1 MHSSWLYYITGISG
15 YAVESQKLVR
25 KGKERLIRNAARLAR
40 CGVLEWGELAFL
52 AGCPVVVALA
62 VIALILRETRSLA
75 DRDEKPASRAKSRSR
90 DAHIVIRLAPK
101 ASEDGKRKC
110 PDCGGGDVKFRKGK
124 VRRIRSLDFGRVKVY
139 VEVEVR
145 RIRCPGC
152 GRKFYEKIPFLAG
165 RKARVTRA
173 FEREMYELRAGMSIT
188 AVAEWLDV
196 DPGTVKDAEKRILN
210 AKYRRIDLKGTR
222 IIGIDELYVFRR
234 ARSDRKYVTVV
245 RDMETG
251 AVLNVSRGKGGDALR
266 GFLARLRRQ
275 RPKIECVCMDMSN
288 AYEKWV
294 REFLPRAEVV
304 FDHFHL
310 VKAMNEKVNS
320 VRRRAAAGMDAE
332 LRKAVKGC
340 RRILTANAESL
351 DGDGKA
357 RLAAVRGAFGELSDA
372 YAMKEMLRG
381 IYSFA
386 SIEYSARLLLED
398 WCETARMTKVPELES
413 MARTVKSHLEG
424 ILGYWRHAGA
434 SNASSEGFNT
444 KIRRLIQQAY
454 GLRDREYFRL
464 KVFALPKQKARRGL

>member
-1 MHSSWLYYITGISG
+1 M
-15 YAVESQKLVR
+15 R
-25 KGKERLIRNAARLAR
+25 KGVKDMMEYTQCLDGFQVVRCEVMETGGIPEDGLSGLARLSVRDGRKRTLNVWVERRGPCR
-40 CGVLEWGELAFL
+40 CPLCGSAHVSEYAGRERSVRGLMEG
-52 AGCPVVVALA
+52 GCPTVIHFTPHVVYCRACRARKTERVPFLSRPKARLTEALERTVVALRGEMTISA
-62 VIALILRETRSLA
+62 IADYYDLDWETVKDTEKRSLA
-75 DRDEKPASRAKSRSR
+75 REY
-90 DAHIVIRLAPK
+90 
-101 ASEDGKRKC
+101 
-110 PDCGGGDVKFRKGK
+110 GDVP
-124 VRRIRSLDFGRVKVY
+124 LD
-139 VEVEVR
+139 
-145 RIRCPGC
+145 
-152 GRKFYEKIPFLAG
+152 
-165 RKARVTRA
+165 RVTA
-173 FEREMYELRAGMSIT
+173 
-188 AVAEWLDV
+188 
-196 DPGTVKDAEKRILN
+196 
-210 AKYRRIDLKGTR
+210 
-222 IIGIDELYVFRR
+222 IGIDEIQAFPG
-234 ARSDRKYVTVV
+234 AKGAANQFVTVA
-245 RDMETG
+245 RELRTG
-251 AVLNVSRGKGGDALR
+251 AVLCVADGKGSEALR
-266 GFLARLRRQ
+266 AFGERLAPFR
-275 RPKIECVCMDMSN
+275 ENVEFVCMDMSN
-288 AYEKWV
+288 AYEKWA

-413 MARTVKSHLEG
+413 MARTVESHLEG